1 MASFPR
7 RALTNVGGKV
17 LVELGNARDKDLL
30 RHALDV
36 RADDPDLMSHVHG
49 FHAYPARLHPITA
62 RRLLTGLTRPGDCVL
77 DPFCG
82 SGTVLV
88 EALLQGRIA
97 VGLDANPLAVMLAS
111 YKLKR
116 TTPADR
122 ECLLAGAKVVA
133 QDAEARRIAR
143 AGATRRYPADQASQF
158 DPHVL
163 LELDGLQSSI
173 RKIED
178 TQCQTGLLL
187 VLSAIANKVSR
198 QTSDTATRPNQ
209 RRWASGYVIKFFY
222 KKTQE
227 LVQRQAEFSQQFQD
241 DPIQMPDIRV
251 GDAQKLPFKS
261 NSVAAIV
268 SSPPYPG
275 IYDYVEHHRL
285 RLQWLGLNTNYLQQ
299 HEIGAKRQARGRDA
313 QQFRRNYNA
322 QLGRCLSEMARV
334 LRQAGTIALIVA
346 DSVIDARAWFAD
358 EEIDYLSAQAGLC
371 LVATASQIRPHFH
384 KPTEQAFGRRS
395 RSERLLLLRRK

>member
-173 RKIED
+173 RKVKD
-178 TQCQTGLLL
+178 AQWQAFYSC
-187 VLSAIANKVSR
+187 SR
-198 QTSDTATRPNQ
+198 Q
-209 RRWASGYVIKFFY
+209 
-222 KKTQE
+222 
-227 LVQRQAEFSQQFQD
+227 
-241 DPIQMPDIRV
+241 
-251 GDAQKLPFKS
+251 
-261 NSVAAIV
+261 
-268 SSPPYPG
+268 
-275 IYDYVEHHRL
+275 
-285 RLQWLGLNTNYLQQ
+285 
-299 HEIGAKRQARGRDA
+299 
-313 QQFRRNYNA
+313 
-322 QLGRCLSEMARV
+322 
-334 LRQAGTIALIVA
+334 
-346 DSVIDARAWFAD
+346 
-358 EEIDYLSAQAGLC
+358 
-371 LVATASQIRPHFH
+371 
-384 KPTEQAFGRRS
+384 
-395 RSERLLLLRRK
+395 